1 MNRQR
6 NGKDAR
12 KSTVAEETANKK
24 TMEDSPRITRT
35 LRCDA
40 QTRWM
45 TVLFLRKEP
54 SKGQQSARLLF
65 SLSDVFAQLLRE
77 RKLLFTARLL
87 TISLHVCVCD
97 RERMKRSVDAVASS
111 LHCCVGPLLD
121 LSRPDANALRHFLK
135 QQHRHFAH

>member
-1 MNRQR
+1 
-6 NGKDAR
+6 
-12 KSTVAEETANKK
+12 
-24 TMEDSPRITRT
+24 MEDSPRITRT

-87 TISLHVCVCD
+87 TISLHVCVCVT
-97 RERMKRSVDAVASS
+97 EK
-111 LHCCVGPLLD
+111 G
-121 LSRPDANALRHFLK
+121 
-135 QQHRHFAH
+135 